1 MLYELGLVATI
12 VICGW
17 IALDLLTLTGWRRR
31 ALAVACMAVAAGL
44 WATGDLLLRAADGP
58 AERLLARQINY
69 IGICGLPLAY
79 LAVAAQAARP
89 SWWRHARW
97 VLALGAVVPLATYS
111 CFFWDSREWFVDY
124 ATVPPRRGPVF
135 YAHMLYGWALVVTS
149 WLYFWKTAQR
159 LRRAS
164 PGRLLALAIGNLA
177 PLAANFLHIVV
188 VPNVPDPTPI
198 LIGLGALCVRFAVI
212 DSGLALFL
220 PLARADVLEQVA
232 VGIAVADLE
241 GRVVDAN
248 RAARDLAHCG
258 DPIGRPLAE
267 LVRAA
272 TARADV
278 VVEARCVPLHSTVAV
293 VGSAALLEDRT
304 ESRQAEQRLQLAA
317 RLESLGFLTAGIAH
331 EVNNPLAFIRANLS
345 QLEKLALEVS
355 QSEFAA
361 QLPDRARAIAGDAR
375 ELVADTQEGVERIAA
390 LVHRLKTFA
399 RNESVD
405 PGRRA
410 PVDLGRVA
418 DAAIA
423 MASVGLLRG
432 AIRRVGGAGPAVL
445 ANEGDLVQ
453 IALNLLVNAV
463 QASEGGVDIEVE
475 VAPSAGGASLAVH
488 DRGTGIDGDALPHL
502 FEPFYTTK
510 PQGTG
515 SGLGL
520 SLSSDL
526 AHRYEG
532 RLSARNREGGGATFT
547 LWLPTRTT
555 ASATQLEPTEIA
567 AQEPVLV

>member
-12 VICGW
+12 AICGW
-17 IALDLLTLTGWRRR
+17 IALDLLTATAWRRS
-31 ALAVACMAVAAGL
+31 ALAVACMAVAAAM
-44 WATGDLLLRAADGP
+44 WATGDLLLQVADGP
-58 AERLLARQINY
+58 AEQLLARRINY
-69 IGICGLPLAY
+69 VGICALPLSY
-79 LAVAAQAARP
+79 VAVAAQAARP
-89 SWWRHARW
+89 RWWRRAPL
-97 VLALGAVVPLATYS
+97 VLALGALVPLATYS
-111 CFFWDSREWFVDY
+111 CLFWDSRDWFVDY
-124 ATVPPRRGPVF
+124 TTIPPRRGPVF
-135 YAHMLYGWALVVTS
+135 YAHMLYGWALIVTS
-149 WLYFWKTAQR
+149 WLYFWKTARR

-164 PGRLLALAIGNLA
+164 SGRLLALAIGNLA
-177 PLAANFLHIVV
+177 PLAANFLHVVV
-188 VPNVPDPTPI
+188 VPTVPDPTPL
-198 LIGLGALCVRFAVI
+198 LIGIAALCVRFAVI
-212 DSGLALFL
+212 DSGLALYL

-248 RAARDLAHCG
+248 RAARDLAHCR
-258 DPIGRPLAE
+258 DPIGRPLTE
-267 LVRAA
+267 LVAVAA
-272 TARADV
+272 GRTDV
-278 VVEARCVPLHSTVAV
+278 VVEARSLPLHSAVAE
-293 VGSAALLEDRT
+293 VGSAVLLEDRT
-304 ESRQAEQRLQLAA
+304 ESRHAEQRLQLAA

-361 QLPDRARAIAGDAR
+361 QLPDRARAIASDAR

-399 RNESVD
+399 RNEAVD
-405 PGRRA
+405 PGRRT

-418 DAAIA
+418 DAAIT
-423 MASVGLLRG
+423 MASVGLPRG
-432 AIRRVGGAGPAVL
+432 AIRRLGGSGPPVL

-475 VAPSAGGASLAVH
+475 VAPSAGGVALSVH
-488 DRGTGIDGDALPHL
+488 DRGTGIDLDALPHL

-520 SLSSDL
+520 SLSRDL

-532 RLSARNREGGGATFT
+532 RLSASNRIGGGATFT
-547 LWLPTRTT
+547 LWLPAHAPGREMDVPAPPE
-555 ASATQLEPTEIA
+555 ASSPFPA
-567 AQEPVLV
+567 